1 MSAELEP
8 RPSHVAICVEF
19 LSQCEAT
26 KKPVKTYTTYGLKHV
41 IEEWAGEYIH
51 ETECVIALMDCG
63 FSLHWCGHG
72 ITFSTNIDVKSIKRV
87 EAQGRRSR

>member
-1 MSAELEP
+1 MTTELEP
-8 RPSHVAICVEF
+8 QPHCVALCVEF

-26 KKPVKTYTTYGLKHV
+26 KKPPKHGTTYGLKHV

-51 ETECVIALMDCG
+51 EMELVIALMDCG

-72 ITFSTNIDVKSIKRV
+72 ITFRTNIDPKSV
-87 EAQGRRSR
+87 ERASQQRRKS